1 MVKTMAL
8 EKLTDWTGK
17 IIGWTE
23 WQGNKKWLY
32 DFNHRKLGYYDKS
45 FNKTFDWYGR
55 QVGVGDILMTLLR

>member
-1 MVKTMAL
+1 MAL

-45 FNKTFDWYGR
+45 TNKTYDWQNR
-55 QVGVGDILMTLLR
+55 LVGNGDISMTLLR